1 MCKHTVYL
9 QHMAKNFSLVS
20 FERGRQHKSEPHII
34 YHVTIISA
42 PLNPVMCGR
51 FRQFRNPP

>member
-9 QHMAKNFSLVS
+9 QHMAKDFSLVS

-42 PLNPVMCGR
+42 PLNPVMCGS
-51 FRQFRNPP
+51 F